1 MKFLTLTV
9 SVMVLANSLSGC
21 VRTEVVYSNACPKDG
36 DTVVCQRNQNAKTLM
51 ELGHTEAA
59 TQLMCSD
66 PDLRDILGDAC
77 ISW

>member
-9 SVMVLANSLSGC
+9 SVMALTNC
-21 VRTEVVYSNACPKDG
+21 VRTEVVYTNACPAG
-36 DTVVCQRNQNAKTLM
+36 DTVCQRNQNAKTLM
-51 ELGHTEAA
+51 ELGQTKAA

-66 PDLRDILGDAC
+66 PDMYDLLDTDC

>member
-1 MKFLTLTV
+1 MMKFLTLIV
-9 SVMVLANSLSGC
+9 SVVVLTNC
-21 VRTEVVYSNACPKDG
+21 VRTEVVYSNACPSDS

>member
-9 SVMVLANSLSGC
+9 SVMVLTSC
-21 VRTEVVYSNACPKDG
+21 VRTEVVYTNACPEG
-36 DTVVCQRNQNAKTLM
+36 DTVCQRNQNAKTLA
-51 ELGHTEAA
+51 ELGQTEAA

-66 PDLRDILGDAC
+66 PDMLGLLGDAC